1 MPSKIYRLIC
11 IVDSIN
17 KGGDTISTM
26 DASPDYLHIHIL
38 DSEHLNPIDSP
49 IREIP
54 EKETSNT
61 LYQWG
66 TIFEKDTHT
75 RSTKVSAAE
84 IKKYGQIG
92 IGSASRGSNERIG
105 DFIGGGEAFLFD
117 AQNFR
122 ITKGNGMFE
131 AGDEQEYWTFQ
142 VADFSDALRT
152 DDLLDQVISGR
163 DNLMEILKLKSGGE
177 PFIATFD
184 VTFNDEFF
192 ARSNGIL
199 PEDVSFIEDP
209 NLALFD
215 TEIKG
220 GHLVGGSQNT
230 GDIESL
236 KQKFT
241 DESID
246 IVDFSLQIVSPVFL
260 KPINEL
266 KIAKKNGEFRNP
278 RTEIEVNKASQLI
291 QDKWKEHKG
300 I

>member
-38 DSEHLNPIDSP
+38 DSEHLNLIDSP
-49 IREIP
+49 IRKIP

-75 RSTKVSAAE
+75 RSTKVSAEE
-84 IKKYGQIG
+84 IKEYGQIG
-92 IGSASRGSNERIG
+92 IGSASRGRDERIE

-117 AQNFR
+117 SQNFR
-122 ITKGNGMFE
+122 ITKGNGIFE
-131 AGDEQEYWTFQ
+131 AGDEQKYWTFQ
-142 VADFSDALRT
+142 VADFSDATRT
-152 DDLLDQVISGR
+152 DDLKGQTISSR
-163 DNLMEILKLKSGGE
+163 KNLMEILKLKSGGE

-184 VTFNDEFF
+184 ATFNDRFF
-192 ARSNGIL
+192 TRSNGIF
-199 PEDVSFIEDP
+199 PEDVRFIEDP
-209 NLALFD
+209 NLVLFD
-215 TEIKG
+215 TEING
-220 GHLVGGSQNT
+220 GHLVGGSKNT

-241 DESID
+241 QESID
-246 IVDFSLQIVSPVFL
+246 IADFSLQIVSPVFL

-291 QDKWKEHKG
+291 QQKWKEYKSK
-300 I
+300 